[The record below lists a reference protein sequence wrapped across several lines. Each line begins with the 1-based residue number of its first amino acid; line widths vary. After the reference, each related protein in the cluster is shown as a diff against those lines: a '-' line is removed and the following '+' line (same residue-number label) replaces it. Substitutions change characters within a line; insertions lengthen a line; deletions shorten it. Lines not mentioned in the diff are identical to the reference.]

1 MNPESCFGDSP
12 RSHSFILPAF
22 PSHSFAFLH
31 LHFCLFFSTALSTS
45 QCFLLFFPPFFFA
58 PLFFF
63 FDIFLFTFFARSSLL
78 FFPTLLLFSTPTHN
92 TSPFFAFFSLP
103 PHPLRSTQPAQ
114 AFATTSPGSLKYR
127 LARWR
132 PIKQRPWKSPTFH
145 VTQTRTHVRLRIRI
159 HLINRR
165 QYTRSFER
173 IRVLCCKPK
182 THINKYLFIYYYAH
196 RTIILY
202 LLSIGHYKIY
212 DSWEKMKGM
221 KEKEDKEDMIEI
233 ILSRRFFLQLNR

>member
-12 RSHSFILPAF
+12 RSYSFILPAF
-22 PSHSFAFLH
+22 PSRSYFAFLH
-31 LHFCLFFSTALSTS
+31 LHFCLFSPPLSPRHNVFFFFSHHSFS
-45 QCFLLFFPPFFFA
+45 LLF
-58 PLFFF
+58 FFF

-78 FFPTLLLFSTPTHN
+78 FFFPTLLLFSAPTHN

-103 PHPLRSTQPAQ
+103 PHPRRSTQPAQ

-182 THINKYLFIYYYAH
+182 THY
-196 RTIILY
+196 
-202 LLSIGHYKIY
+202 
-212 DSWEKMKGM
+212 
-221 KEKEDKEDMIEI
+221 
-233 ILSRRFFLQLNR
+233 